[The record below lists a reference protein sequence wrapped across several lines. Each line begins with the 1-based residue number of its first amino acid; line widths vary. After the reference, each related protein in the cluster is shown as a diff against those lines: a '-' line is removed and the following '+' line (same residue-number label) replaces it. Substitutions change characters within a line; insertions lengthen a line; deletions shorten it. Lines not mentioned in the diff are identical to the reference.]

1 MSPAL
6 RLFLRELLAEL
17 REFGAPL
24 ERAVA
29 DPPALRRLLASLG
42 WSFEGLLHAE
52 LDPATQAVRALLDD
66 LRALAEGLVPAPPGF
81 QAPSLAG
88 LEPSPEA
95 LAAAAAALARA
106 AGVAAAQT
114 AQEALAQA
122 AAALGRAAARIR
134 DAARELLFASVPAT
148 REAAGEQGQAVAAA
162 AVQLGADLL
171 DFLLRDWLRRRW
183 PVGFALCEVVGLVTE
198 EEQAE
203 IALQLGERRAVVRSK
218 LRRTRGRLVELPS
231 LAGALLGQAL
241 GRAGGA
247 RGATAGPVLPSLPAD
262 PLGGLARGLERL
274 ELALRALG
282 VDDPRVEITPARLS
296 LVGLLPGP
304 PGEPLSVPFTLG
316 GAALTLTGTTSGST
330 GTWSLSWL
338 AAPPGEGGLRLPAPF
353 GMEISAAGGGPSG
366 GALPQ
371 VTLQRTG
378 GLLGCTFSGGLLV
391 TLPADLLCAA
401 AGSARLSASAWATL
415 QLALGEEPRLTLE
428 QVRFAAA
435 DVRLGGPSGLLV
447 SGAVT
452 VEDLRLPWSDAT
464 LPRLTVEGTC
474 DLAGASSSAR
484 VAVRAV
490 AGPDGFLLQS
500 TGALE
505 LGAIR
510 LRPHPAPAGVAPAPP
525 APPVLE
531 LRVARGLDASAG
543 LEARLDGAV
552 ELPGTGPDGAAVVVG
567 LGGSLTA
574 AVGPERASLRSL
586 SARGGLVGA
595 SVLQLPGGLLL
606 EALAAS
612 LDWRAPEAAAPAPE
626 LEVAL
631 AGRAR
636 VGEGAGPV
644 QGSAAFAGAVRW
656 NPLTG
661 QAAVKGA
668 VTLDGLSVSRDL
680 VVVKA
685 SLGLEASPTACSLTL
700 AGGQL
705 GLLAM
710 RAGARAEGDFHL
722 FAKDVRGACVVGAD
736 ARFALSLEGTVLLP
750 EALGAGTAPAAALD
764 ARLTG
769 TLRPLS
775 LRLDAGA
782 PDPRWPGLAG
792 ARLTLDSLAL
802 GGATLKPAAL
812 AVQGVAL
819 PVRPEAQVA
828 LGLEGRLL
836 LPGAGS
842 VAVQGS
848 LAVAGE
854 PPALQARLRSEAEVA
869 LPGGLRLL
877 QVVDPV
883 AQRLPTLEASLA
895 LGGASASA
903 ARFALN
909 GRLRVPQE
917 GGEKDLDL
925 QGSLELGQK
934 DGAPCLKSLAART
947 VSESTWVVPG
957 GVELKEFGAELKV
970 EAAPEAAEV
979 YAALWGK
986 LKDPRLSGGA
996 AAFTGQARG
1005 GGAGLAVSG
1014 QLTVDDATFG
1024 GGDGAAD
1031 LCLAHAEVGVTV
1043 TSGPRCRLDLSKGLI
1058 GFKPRANPASPKT
1071 AADFDLALADL
1082 AASLEVTDQRASA
1095 ALAGALL
1102 LPEDAFS
1109 SDEGRAR
1116 IALSGATLSATRA
1129 PPSLALGSAQLDL
1142 ANVRIG
1148 GRDGLVLKRGRLRL
1162 QDFALP
1168 PERAAGPWAVAVD
1181 GAIDFPGGGEVA
1193 LSGGLTAGRF
1203 QLASTVDLA
1212 LGGGVVIHAP
1222 PAGRPTLA
1230 LDVRAGSGQAQVH
1243 FELAGGV
1250 EFPGG
1255 PVGPAQGEDGVIPP
1269 SQRIDV
1275 AGSVDLTASAQGVTL
1290 QRFEARGG
1298 SPSVWRLPGGLRLSG
1313 LSAEVLHSPERTR
1326 LGASGRLELG
1336 SGVTLQKSDPGA
1348 AVTLAAWVER
1358 TRRAGGDNLHLHGA
1372 LEDVHLSV
1380 AGHLRVFGGAL
1391 AVDVD
1396 TAPLQA
1402 ALAVTGASAGLFLKE
1417 GRPGTALSDYHFAIE
1432 DLTGTLLL
1440 DRGFRLQLTRGTLH
1454 LPAAYLTAGGGD
1466 EGAGATLPQV
1476 SIAEVPLT
1484 LAFDQERGLLDV
1496 DGSFLLAGGA
1506 VSAGAGDAPRAS
1518 LDSAHLVFA
1527 ARGLPMRAGV
1537 SAGGL
1542 GAWVH
1547 LDHVSGKVHLPLPN
1561 GEGVDLAF
1569 EDGTWDAHG
1578 FPLGTV
1584 GVEKDIRIKFGGGE
1598 GGDDANA
1605 FVLVFPGKRPG
1616 AAGFVNSLT
1625 ISPRPGEGG
1634 YHDLRINGAVGLQ
1647 VPLSLISHS
1656 DPGQQGQNLYA
1667 EAEGSI
1673 GFSDAPDAEVTLR
1686 VSHLEF
1692 GGSFRLGSDTG
1703 LVVEEARLVADH
1715 LDRLFAR
1722 SVDAQNPF
1730 TLTLTGKI
1738 GVDISGKEGPSLG
1751 VKDAR
1756 FTFKTLDLTSL
1767 AALPEFEIKE
1777 FDFDQG
1783 EALRELPIAIR
1794 HATFTFK
1801 DPHRPL
1807 YSTSAPRLLDPDNLE
1822 LGCSL
1827 EAKLP
1832 FGDGAGAMARADG
1845 IKASISDG
1853 KLHFSLSGVGF
1864 GIDGLEVGPVGCSGA
1879 LYLGGLDSN
1888 PFKPFFAGKVG
1899 GEFDGTG
1906 LTVLLACEVDK
1917 PLGASLSVEGGA
1929 VGIPL
1934 GPTGFLLT
1942 GASGG
1947 VSFLNTP
1954 IDPSDLSKY
1963 IAINEPLADG
1973 SPPAAPTRAKGAD
1986 GKEVEFPA
1994 EPPPPDPGKK
2004 QGPPADASGGGASAK
2019 GGAAPA
2025 GQGAPAEGGGKR
2037 PLPTVRP
2044 DGLARDGC
2052 PGECPPPSMNILCQ
2066 PHPDQANY
2074 PGRAIFKF
2082 SALDESFLLRIVPAA
2097 TVQRLKAVTK
2107 PDASTVEEIAG
2118 YVEAGLRQISRFD
2131 RLPAQPAQIRKA
2143 ANDALLLARS
2153 AFSTAL
2159 KKAFLTYPAQNAWE
2173 VLRATAWAGVPCHDE
2188 TFQVTGQ
2195 LSYAG
2200 VSAVATIEGGVNI
2213 STTGNAGV
2221 IGNLNLFGM
2230 KVGRLRGFI
2239 TVTDDQG
2246 VPDPSLCADLEVV
2259 IGPLEVAQVKF
2270 LYKYGINVGELA
2282 RAVAGELAPYA
2293 ERLLK
2298 PLLLQVVGPALRR
2311 ELGMPADGS
2320 ADFDAE
2326 RALGLLAARAADA
2339 AQGRHGGLQQLLAL
2353 FERILNG
2360 GFIAL
2365 RNNPASSPQEIAR
2378 LVYRLVDVVWAAYQP
2393 TIKFCAVA
2401 EVKLFGFSLGKLVE
2415 VQGNAGKDHLFVKLS
2430 ATADA
2435 VSYQV
2440 SAYFTFPD
2448 FYALVIESV
2457 GMLLELE
2464 DPAPAKLKEK
2474 LEQIATTL
2482 ATRTLAQMAHN
2493 AVIVASATL
2502 SPLGFTLGQLA
2513 LRVLLPNLTRY
2524 PGADWQ
2530 PLASPSRVEVLTA
2543 TVRDGVLAKDH
2554 WRGMPDEMATLR
2566 LPEGKSAAGT
2576 HLIDSFF
2583 PHGGLI
2589 GAGFLKVPSFFTE
2602 PPPVQEF
2609 LTALDGH
2616 KDLPARGQA
2625 ALKLVAKLTAGM
2637 TDLGALTLYLP
2648 PPALPKD
2655 QLDQLREHPEKLL
2668 DALRALQ
2675 FPSGRQPLVELFNRS
2690 LNDSLSTAKLC
2701 FCKGHLKGRLFGID
2715 FLEADAEFVPAGA
2728 PDAGGP
2734 VSKPSPGPGPAAGR
2748 QPTAF
2753 AKRGADVLAVKNP
2766 GRGKGP
2772 PGKDP
2777 TAAVA
2782 VGDAGPAQRAAPAGP
2797 PSESILKISVNATS
2811 GAGVIGQLVPAG
2823 AQLEILVRGQPP
2835 QAILKTFQELQAGLR
2850 GAVAPGKEP
2859 LLAALLT
2866 RLAGSLERDLPK
2878 AMLKSKVDVELKLP
2892 PALRPYLAL
2901 QEHVALYAYTPGFSA
2916 SEDGTPEGRA
2926 RRRGGV
2932 GFRGLLR
2939 LGLCGL
2945 AFEERLELVLE
2956 VDKQDQPRVR
2966 GELAAAVGAPGGFAG
2981 LAASFDSSPEPGQ
2994 DWVKV
2999 RGEAHLGAFDLGPWR
3014 ADVLGVQ
3021 QEIFPRRSVP
3031 GGAQCSF
3038 VLRAGPGG
3046 LSGSFDAQ
3054 ASLDPGHPL
3063 RLANLSFDLG
3073 PAERERSA
3081 VKLLEAMAQAL
3092 SERLFAEVQKGVAAE
3107 VNRLTQE
3114 ANRLAGEVKKALE
3127 GAKAAAEGLR
3137 QELDKLTPAANQAV
3151 TELKKAQ
3158 QAAEAAYNEAVKLIP
3173 GTQR

>member
-52 LDPATQAVRALLDD
+52 LDPATQIVRALLDD
-66 LRALAEGLVPAPPGF
+66 LRALAEGLVPAPPAF
-81 QAPSLAG
+81 QVPSLAG

-95 LAAAAAALARA
+95 LEAKAAAIARA

-122 AAALGRAAARIR
+122 TAGLTRAAARIR
-134 DAARELLFASVPAT
+134 DAARELLFASVPTT

-183 PVGFALCEVVGLVTE
+183 AVGFALCEVVGLVTE
-198 EEQAE
+198 EEQDA
-203 IALQLGERRAVVRSK
+203 ITLQLGERRAVVRSK

-247 RGATAGPVLPSLPAD
+247 RTATTGPLPPSLPTD
-262 PLGGLARGLERL
+262 PLGELARALERL
-274 ELALRALG
+274 ELSLRALG
-282 VDDPRVEITPARLS
+282 VADPRVEITPARLS
-296 LVGLLPGP
+296 LIGLLPGP
-304 PGEPLSVPFTLG
+304 PGEPLVLPFTLG
-316 GAALTLTGTTSGST
+316 GVALELTGTTSGST

-338 AAPPGEGGLRLPAPF
+338 ATPPGGSGLRLPAPF
-353 GMEISAAGGGPSG
+353 GIELSAAGGGSSG

-378 GLLGCTFSGGLLV
+378 GLLGCTLAGGLSA
-391 TLPADLLCAA
+391 TLPADLLAA
-401 AGSARLSASAWATL
+401 AGSGAQLSGSAWATL
-415 QLALGEEPRLTLE
+415 QLSLGEEPKLTIE
-428 QVRFAAA
+428 KVRFAAA

-452 VEDLRLPWSDAT
+452 VEGLCFPWSDAA
-464 LPRLTVEGTC
+464 LPTLTVEGTC

-490 AGPDGFLLQS
+490 GGPDGFLLQS

-510 LRPHPAPAGVAPAPP
+510 LRPLPAPAGVVPAPP
-525 APPVLE
+525 GPPVLE
-531 LRVARGLDASAG
+531 LRVARGLGVSAE
-543 LEARLDGAV
+543 LEARLNGAV

-567 LGGSLTA
+567 VAGSLTA
-574 AVGPERASLRSL
+574 AVAPERATLRAL

-595 SVLQLPGGLLL
+595 SVLQLPGGLSL

-612 LDWRAPEAAAPAPE
+612 LDWRAPEAGAPAPE

-636 VGEGAGPV
+636 AGEGAGPL

-656 NPLTG
+656 NPGTS
-661 QAAVKGA
+661 QATVRGA
-668 VTLDGLSVSRDL
+668 VTLDGLSVSREL
-680 VVVKA
+680 VCVKA
-685 SLGLEASPTACSLTL
+685 ALGIEASPSACSLTL
-700 AGGQL
+700 AGGQF
-705 GLLAM
+705 GLLAK

-722 FAKDVRGACVVGAD
+722 FAKEVRGACVVGAD
-736 ARFALSLEGTVLLP
+736 ARFALGLAGTVLLP
-750 EALGAGTAPAAALD
+750 EALGAGTAPAAELD
-764 ARLTG
+764 AQLTG
-769 TLRPLS
+769 TLSPLS
-775 LRLDAGA
+775 LRLGAGA
-782 PDPRWPGLAG
+782 PDPRWPGLTG
-792 ARLTLDSLAL
+792 ARLAVDSLAL

-812 AVQGVAL
+812 AVQGVEL
-819 PVRPEAQVA
+819 PVRPGAQVA
-828 LGLEGRLL
+828 LDLEGKLL

-854 PPALQARLRSEAEVA
+854 PPALQAHLRSEAEVA

-877 QVVDPV
+877 QVVDPFQ
-883 AQRLPTLEASLA
+883 QRLPTLEASLA
-895 LGGASASA
+895 LDGASGGA

-934 DGAPCLKSLAART
+934 DGAPWLKSLAART
-947 VSESTWVVPG
+947 TSESTWVVPG

-970 EAAPEAAEV
+970 DAAPAEPEV

-986 LKDPRLSGGA
+986 LKDPRLTGGSA
-996 AAFTGQARG
+996 VFTGQARG
-1005 GGAGLAVSG
+1005 GGAGLTASG
-1014 QLTVDDATFG
+1014 QLTLDDATFSG
-1024 GGDGAAD
+1024 GGSGAAD

-1043 TSGPRCRLDLSKGLI
+1043 TGGPRCRLALSKGLV
-1058 GFKPRANPASPKT
+1058 GFRPRANPASPKT
-1071 AADFDLALADL
+1071 AADFDLAFADL
-1082 AASLEVTDQRASA
+1082 DASLEVTSLQASA
-1095 ALAGALL
+1095 ALSGALL
-1102 LPEDAFS
+1102 LPEDVFS
-1109 SDEGRAR
+1109 SGEGRAR
-1116 IALSGATLSATRA
+1116 IALGAATLSATRA
-1129 PPSLALGSAQLDL
+1129 PASLALGSAQLDL
-1142 ANVRIG
+1142 ANLRIG
-1148 GRDGLVLKRGRLRL
+1148 GKDGLVLKRGRLWL
-1162 QDFALP
+1162 QNFALP
-1168 PERAAGPWAVAVD
+1168 PERAPGPWAVAVD

-1193 LSGGLTAGRF
+1193 LAGGLSAERF
-1203 QLASTVDLA
+1203 QLVSTVDLP

-1230 LDVRAGSGQAQVH
+1230 LDVRARTVDGAGQAQVH

-1255 PVGPAQGEDGVIPP
+1255 PVGPAQGQDGVVPP
-1269 SQRIDV
+1269 TQRIDV
-1275 AGSVDLTASAQGVTL
+1275 AGSVDFTASGQGVTL

-1326 LGASGRLELG
+1326 LGATGRLELG

-1372 LEDVHLSV
+1372 LDDVHLTV

-1417 GRPGTALSDYHFAIE
+1417 GRSGAALADYHFSIE

-1454 LPAAYLTAGGGD
+1454 LPAAYLTAGGAD

-1537 SAGGL
+1537 SASGL

-1547 LDHVSGKVHLPLPN
+1547 LDHVNGKVHLPLPN
-1561 GEGVDLAF
+1561 GEGIDLAF

-1598 GGDDANA
+1598 GGEDANA
-1605 FVLVFPGKRPG
+1605 FVLVFPGKRQG
-1616 AAGFVNSLT
+1616 AAFVNSLT

-1634 YHDLRINGAVGLQ
+1634 YHDFRINGAVGLQ
-1647 VPLSLISHS
+1647 VPLSLISNS
-1656 DPGQQGQNLYA
+1656 APGQQGSNLYA

-1692 GGSFRLGSDTG
+1692 GGSFRLGSDAG

-1738 GVDISGKEGPSLG
+1738 GVDFAGKEGPSLG

-1783 EALRELPIAIR
+1783 EALRDLPIAIR
-1794 HATFTFK
+1794 HATFAFK

-1807 YSTSAPRLLDPDNLE
+1807 YSASAPRLLDPDNLE

-1845 IKASISDG
+1845 IKASISEG
-1853 KLHFSLSGVGF
+1853 KLHFSLAGVGF
-1864 GIDGLEVGPVGCSGA
+1864 GVDGLEIGPVGCSGA
-1879 LYLGGLDSN
+1879 LYLGGLDTN

-1906 LTVLLACEVDK
+1906 LSVLLACEVDK
-1917 PLGASLSVEGGA
+1917 PLGASLSVEGGS

-1973 SPPAAPTRAKGAD
+1973 SPPAAPARAKGAD
-1986 GKEVEFPA
+1986 GKEVGFPE
-1994 EPPPPDPGKK
+1994 EPPPPDPSKK
-2004 QGPPADASGGGASAK
+2004 QGPAADASGGG
-2019 GGAAPA
+2019 GR
-2025 GQGAPAEGGGKR
+2025 R

-2044 DGLARDGC
+2044 DRLVQDGC

-2097 TVQRLKAVTK
+2097 TVQRLKAITK
-2107 PDASTVEEIAG
+2107 PDASTVEELAG
-2118 YVEAGLRQISRFD
+2118 YVEVGLRQVSGFD

-2143 ANDALLLARS
+2143 ANDGLLLARS
-2153 AFSTAL
+2153 VFSTAL
-2159 KKAFLTYPAQNAWE
+2159 KKAFLAYPAQNAWE

-2200 VSAVATIEGGVNI
+2200 VSAVATIDGGVNI

-2230 KVGRLRGFI
+2230 KVGKLRGFI

-2246 VPDPSLCADLEVV
+2246 LPDPSLCADLEVV
-2259 IGPLEVAQVKF
+2259 IGPLELGQVKF

-2282 RAVAGELAPYA
+2282 RAVAGVLAPYA

-2298 PLLLQVVGPALRR
+2298 PLLLQVVGPALRK

-2320 ADFDAE
+2320 GGFDAE

-2360 GFIAL
+2360 GFISL
-2365 RNNPASSPQEIAR
+2365 RNNPASSPQEVAR

-2393 TIKFCAVA
+2393 AIKFCAVG
-2401 EVKLFGFSLGKLVE
+2401 EVKIFGFSLGKLVE
-2415 VQGNAGKDHLFVKLS
+2415 VQGNAGKDHLFVKAS
-2430 ATADA
+2430 ASSGV
-2435 VSYQV
+2435 VSFQV

-2457 GMLLELE
+2457 GMLLELD

-2482 ATRTLAQMAHN
+2482 TTRTLAQMAHN

-2502 SPLGFTLGQLA
+2502 APLGFTLGQLA

-2554 WRGMPDEMATLR
+2554 WRGMPDEMAALR

-2576 HLIDSFF
+2576 HLIDTFF

-2589 GAGFLKVPSFFTE
+2589 GAGFLMVPTFFTE

-2609 LTALDGH
+2609 LSVLDGH
-2616 KDLPARGQA
+2616 KDLMARGQA
-2625 ALKLVAKLTAGM
+2625 ALKLVAKLTTGM

-2655 QLDQLREHPEKLL
+2655 QLDQVKEHPEKLL
-2668 DALRALQ
+2668 DALRSLQ
-2675 FPSGRQPLVELFNRS
+2675 FPSGPQPLVELFNRS
-2690 LNDSLSTAKLC
+2690 LNESLSTAKLC
-2701 FCKGHLKGRLFGID
+2701 FFKGHLKGRLFGVD

-2728 PDAGGP
+2728 PDAGGKAAP
-2734 VSKPSPGPGPAAGR
+2734 APSVAMGR
-2748 QPTAF
+2748 PDA
-2753 AKRGADVLAVKNP
+2753 LAVKDASK
-2766 GRGKGP
+2766 GKGL
-2772 PGKDP
+2772 PGKQP
-2777 TAAVA
+2777 AGAV
-2782 VGDAGPAQRAAPAGP
+2782 VPGKAGPAQRAAPAGP
-2797 PSESILKISVNATS
+2797 PQESILKISVNATS

-2835 QAILKTFQELQAGLR
+2835 QSILKTFQELRAGLQ
-2850 GAVAPGKEP
+2850 GAVAPGKDS
-2859 LLAALLT
+2859 LLAGLLT
-2866 RLAGSLERDLPK
+2866 RLAGALEKDLPK
-2878 AMLKSKVDVELKLP
+2878 ASLKTKTDVELKLP
-2892 PALRPYLAL
+2892 AALRPYLTL

-2926 RRRGGV
+2926 RHRGGV
-2932 GFRGLLR
+2932 GFKGRLR
-2939 LGLCGL
+2939 LGICGL
-2945 AFEERLELVLE
+2945 SFEERLELELE
-2956 VDKQDQPRVR
+2956 VDKHDQPRVR
-2966 GELAAAVGAPGGFAG
+2966 GELAVAVGAPGGFAG
-2981 LAASFDSSPEPGQ
+2981 LAASFDSSPEAGQ

-2999 RGEAHLGAFDLGPWR
+2999 RGDAHLGAFEIGPWK
-3014 ADVLGVQ
+3014 ADVLGVH
-3021 QEIFPRRSVP
+3021 QEIFPRRSIP

-3046 LSGSFDAQ
+3046 LSGSFDAR
-3054 ASLDPGHPL
+3054 ASLDANPPL
-3063 RLANLSFDLG
+3063 QLANLSFDLG
-3073 PAERERSA
+3073 PAEREKSA
-3081 VKLLEAMAQAL
+3081 VRLLEAMAQAL
-3092 SERLFAEVQKGVAAE
+3092 SQRLFAEVQKGVAGE

-3114 ANRLAGEVKKALE
+3114 ANRLAGEVQKALE

-3137 QELDKLTPAANQAV
+3137 KELDKLTPAANQAV
-3151 TELKKAQ
+3151 GELKKAQ
-3158 QAAEAAYNEAVKLIP
+3158 QAAETAFNEAVKLIP